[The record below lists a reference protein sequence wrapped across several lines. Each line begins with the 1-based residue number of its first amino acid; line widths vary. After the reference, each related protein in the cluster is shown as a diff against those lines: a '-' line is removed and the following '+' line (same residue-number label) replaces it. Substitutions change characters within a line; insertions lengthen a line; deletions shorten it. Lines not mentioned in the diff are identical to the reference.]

1 MQCKALRDSA
11 AEIQKF
17 DVAYFMASVDSIE
30 DNTKFAAEHNAGFPI
45 LSDPGKETAKAY
57 GVMHPM
63 GFTNRW
69 TYYIDKEGVVKK
81 IDQAVDVKTAG
92 QDLARILGE
101 LDFHGK

>member
-11 AEIQKF
+11 EEIQKF

-30 DNTKFAAEHNAGFPI
+30 DNTAFAKEHNAGFPI
-45 LSDPGKETAKAY
+45 LSDPGKETSQAF

-69 TYYIDKEGVVKK
+69 TYYIDKEGVLVK
-81 IDQAVDVKTAG
+81 IDKEVDVKTAG
-92 QDLARILGE
+92 NDLARIMGE
-101 LDFHGK
+101 LGFPKK